1 MGNFAVQEEI
11 PLSKIQTN
19 RKFTLIEPTR
29 ENYQDA
35 FKQGYLPLDKH
46 RVREIIDAIH
56 RGFQPMLYVSEN
68 YRLLSDGHSY
78 AALKTSGCLFIRVQ
92 IIGDEEP
99 EIHREKNKSI
109 MHSVDVGNTNI
120 FVVHAD
126 NEFRAETKDGD
137 VLFTLNGTDEFNFIE
152 RVKELAKQYGI

>member
-1 MGNFAVQEEI
+1 
-11 PLSKIQTN
+11 
-19 RKFTLIEPTR
+19 
-29 ENYQDA
+29 
-35 FKQGYLPLDKH
+35 
-46 RVREIIDAIH
+46 
-56 RGFQPMLYVSEN
+56 
-68 YRLLSDGHSY
+68 
-78 AALKTSGCLFIRVQ
+78 
-92 IIGDEEP
+92 
-99 EIHREKNKSI
+99 